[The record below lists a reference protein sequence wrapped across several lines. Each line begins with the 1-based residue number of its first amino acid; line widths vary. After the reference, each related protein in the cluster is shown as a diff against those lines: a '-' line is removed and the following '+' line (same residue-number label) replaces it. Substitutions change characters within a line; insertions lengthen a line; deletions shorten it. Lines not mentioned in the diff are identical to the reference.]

1 MRKFLSTY
9 WFLFLIAGIIIV
21 SDQITKQ
28 IVRTNLEIG
37 QTWMPLEWLAPYA
50 RFINWHNTGVAF
62 VMFQGMGWVFAI
74 LAAIVSVGLI
84 IYYPRLHQGSWLI
97 RLAMGLML
105 GGAVGNLIDRIYQGF
120 VTDFISLGSFPVF
133 NVADGSI
140 TVGVIV
146 LILGMWRTEQKEKQ
160 RQIDQLAASTPD
172 KLEADCAQ
180 PPNQYE

>member
-62 VMFQGMGWVFAI
+62 GMFQGMGWVFAI

-120 VTDFISLGSFPVF
+120 VTDFISLGSFAVF
-133 NVADGSI
+133 NIADSGI
-140 TVGVIV
+140 TVGTIILV
-146 LILGMWRTEQKEKQ
+146 LGMYLLERKQKAAEEAEKS
-160 RQIDQLAASTPD
+160 A
-172 KLEADCAQ
+172 
-180 PPNQYE
+180 NQSEDGVSS